1 MQADFPSGVKHRKQK
16 TEGQP
21 MSLINVAFDG
31 KKIFEWQ
38 GNADTLAQINQETTR
53 MAKLAHTSPQALWQS
68 TLVGIKQ
75 NGGRYFTANPKAEML
90 VVTWGLM
97 ALPTHRPDHPGV
109 FGDYLDDPWNF
120 DFNIKIDPEDEKRFT
135 VEVTGGF
142 LPDAHEAKAAIE
154 TFREVLNPEQEPR
167 AGTHQSDLKIADL
180 DSVRAIQ
187 LRWRLRDIR
196 SNRTKMFPV
205 SPDDLRTLTEMGLV
219 EMRDDVLV
227 LTNEG
232 HRAIDN
238 QLAERAHKPTR

>member
-1 MQADFPSGVKHRKQK
+1 
-16 TEGQP
+16 

-31 KKIFEWQ
+31 KKIFEWK
-38 GNADTLAQINQETTR
+38 GNADTLALIDQETTR

-75 NGGRYFTANPKAEML
+75 NGGRYFSPNPKAEMM

-97 ALPTHRPDHPGV
+97 ALPTHHPDHPGV
-109 FGDYLDDPWNF
+109 FGDYIDLWNF
-120 DFNIKIDPEDEKRFT
+120 DFNIRIDPEDEKRFT

-142 LPDAHEAKAAIE
+142 LPGAHEAKAAIE
-154 TFREVLNPEQEPR
+154 TFREVLNPQQEPS
-167 AGTHQSDLKIADL
+167 ASTHQSDLKIGDL

-187 LRWRLRDIR
+187 LRWKLRDIK
-196 SNRTKMFPV
+196 SKRTKLFPV
-205 SPDDLRTLTEMGLV
+205 SPGDLRTLTEMGLV

-238 QLAERAHKPTR
+238 QVSERAQKPTR